1 MNLNYIYVFATLL
14 LTVYGQLIVKWRV
27 GEAGHF
33 PATTSERISW
43 LLGLVLDPWVISAF
57 IGAFLAALSWMAA
70 LTKFELSRAYPFMAL
85 SFILVLILSGVFFN
99 EPVTGAKVAGIAL
112 ITAGL
117 VVGTA
122 L

>member
-1 MNLNYIYVFATLL
+1 MNLNYLYVFATLL

-33 PATTSERISW
+33 PATNSERVTF
-43 LLGLVLDPWVISAF
+43 LLRLVLDPWVMSAF
-57 IGAFLAALSWMAA
+57 VGAFVAALSWMAA

-85 SFILVLILSGVFFN
+85 SFVLVLFLSGVFFD
-99 EPVTGAKVAGIAL
+99 EPITLAKVAGIVL
-112 ITAGL
+112 ITVGL
-117 VVGTA
+117 LVGTS

>member
-1 MNLNYIYVFATLL
+1 MNFNYIYVFATLL

-33 PATTSERISW
+33 PANTSERISW

-57 IGAFLAALSWMAA
+57 IGAFVAALSWMAA

-85 SFILVLILSGVFFN
+85 SFILVLFLSGVFFD

-112 ITAGL
+112 ITVGL

>member
-1 MNLNYIYVFATLL
+1 
-14 LTVYGQLIVKWRV
+14 LIVRWRV

-33 PATTSERISW
+33 PATTSERVTF
-43 LLGLVLDPWVISAF
+43 LLRLVIDPWVISALL
-57 IGAFLAALSWMAA
+57 GAFVAALSWMAA

-85 SFILVLILSGVFFN
+85 SFVLVLLLSGFFFD
-99 EPVTGAKVAGIAL
+99 EPVTVAKVAGVAL